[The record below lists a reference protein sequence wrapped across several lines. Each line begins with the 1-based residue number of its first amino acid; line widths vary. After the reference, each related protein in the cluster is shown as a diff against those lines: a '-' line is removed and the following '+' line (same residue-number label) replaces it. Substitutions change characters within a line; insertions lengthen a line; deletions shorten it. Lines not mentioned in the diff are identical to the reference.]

1 MKVSKAIREKA
12 DALKFENERLKK
24 QMAEYDDM
32 RELLSQLGLE
42 ANSSKWAFEDR
53 IKEREALF
61 PKHHVW
67 AMRDLHRA
75 LGNALRQLEPK
86 EENVVRS
93 SSQSTMYA
101 IGIEI
106 DEQECE
112 KAAKRIEGEA
122 RQQTLVS
129 AATQQRFGEQFGTG
143 IMTNDI
149 GPLP

>member
-1 MKVSKAIREKA
+1 LWECPVLNNSKTEQRIHTTQKP
-12 DALKFENERLKK
+12 LRLMLDLVGDFSDEGDTVFDPFAGSGTTLVAAK
-24 QMAEYDDM
+24 
-32 RELLSQLGLE
+32 RLG
-42 ANSSKWAFEDR
+42 R
-53 IKEREALF
+53 R
-61 PKHHVW
+61 
-67 AMRDLHRA
+67 
-75 LGNALRQLEPK
+75 
-86 EENVVRS
+86 
-93 SSQSTMYA
+93 A